1 MKTRVA
7 TFASLLAVCLLS
19 ALTVYAADVKG
30 MIKARAGD
38 TMIVTTASGDVTV
51 QITETTRTKDNT
63 GMFGWSRTEMS
74 DAVLIPGLKVDIDV
88 VGDGTP
94 DKNGRVVAKTIT
106 VDGDDVETSQM
117 IAAGLHPTAQQV
129 AENERGIA
137 SNKEAVAGNRQN
149 ISANKKDI
157 DAHTQSL
164 LAHQDQINQ
173 NAKDIDAAE
182 SRFLQLDDYDVKNQ
196 ATVKFASGSA
206 RLSKESQD
214 ALKALAESSTSI
226 NGYFVEVTGFAD
238 ATGGAVMNT
247 KLSEDRAKAVVT
259 YLFQQCNIP
268 MRRIVAPGAM
278 GEYAPTAGN
287 ETKAGRAENRR
298 VEVKVLVN
306 KGISGS

>member
-1 MKTRVA
+1 MKTRIA
-7 TFASLLAVCLLS
+7 TFASLMAVCLLS
-19 ALTVYAADVKG
+19 FLSAYAADVKG

-38 TMIVTTASGDVTV
+38 TLVVSTGSGDVTV
-51 QITETTRTKDNT
+51 QLTETTRTKDNT

-74 DAVLIPGLKVDIDV
+74 QAVLIPGLKVDIDV
-88 VGDGTP
+88 AGDGTP
-94 DKNGRVVAKTIT
+94 DQNGRVVAKTIT
-106 VDGDDVETSQM
+106 VDGDDVETSQL
-117 IAAGLHPTAQQV
+117 IAAGLHPTAEKV

-137 SNKEAVAGNRQN
+137 SNKQDIAGNRQN
-149 ISANKKDI
+149 ISLNRKDI
-157 DAHTQSL
+157 DAHTQNL
-164 LAHQDQINQ
+164 LAHKDQIDQ

-206 RLSKESQD
+206 KLSKKAED
-214 ALKALAESSTSI
+214 ALKELGQNAAGI

-238 ATGGAVMNT
+238 ATGNAVMNT
-247 KLSEDRAKAVVT
+247 KLSEDRAKTVVT
-259 YLFQQCNIP
+259 YLFQQCGIP

-306 KGISGS
+306 KGISGT